1 MSEIEIRHY
10 VTPAGK
16 DVFEDWLA
24 GLPDLQA
31 QARIAVRIN
40 RLSAGN
46 FGDSKS
52 LGGGLSELR
61 IDWGP
66 GYRMYYARAG
76 VQSILLLCGGDKR
89 TQSADIQRAGRYW
102 KDYKARV
109 RRDEA

>member
-1 MSEIEIRHY
+1 MPEIEIRHY
-10 VTPAGK
+10 VTAAGK
-16 DVFEDWLA
+16 DVFENWLT

-40 RLSAGN
+40 RLSTGN
-46 FGDSKS
+46 FGDTKS

-66 GYRMYYARAG
+66 GYRVYFARARI
-76 VQSILLLCGGDKR
+76 QSILLLCGGDKR
-89 TQSADIQRAGRYW
+89 TQSGDIRRAGAYW

-109 RRDEA
+109 KRDEA